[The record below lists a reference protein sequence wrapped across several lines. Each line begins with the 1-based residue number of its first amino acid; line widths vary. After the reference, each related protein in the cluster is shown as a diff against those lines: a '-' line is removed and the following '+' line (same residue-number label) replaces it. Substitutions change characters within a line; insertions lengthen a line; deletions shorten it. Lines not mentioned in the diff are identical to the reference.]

1 MMAGFKA
8 MIVRMMTKK
17 TQNENTPEM
26 IMRLSIRTMVK
37 VLVALMVIV
46 IVMLVLVPSRCKQ
59 QSW

>member
-8 MIVRMMTKK
+8 MVVRMMTKK

-46 IVMLVLVPSRCKQ
+46 MRSKSQIGH
-59 QSW
+59 